1 MVPARQWN
9 SSKRCRSLTRTRK
22 PGLKTTDEFHL
33 RPILPIASGSKNS
46 LRRAGSIRSAERTAP
61 GGVKPSSTNH
71 VSSVAALTI
80 NGDDP
85 CGTSFSQ
92 ASSA

>member
-33 RPILPIASGSKNS
+33 RPILPIASGVEKFASTCRIDPQ
-46 LRRAGSIRSAERTAP
+46 RRAHGP

-85 CGTSFSQ
+85 CGTSFS
-92 ASSA
+92 

>member
-9 SSKRCRSLTRTRK
+9 SSKKRCRLLTRRK
-22 PGLKTTDEFHL
+22 PGLRTTDEFHL
-33 RPILPIASGSKNS
+33 RPILPIASGVEKS
-46 LRRAGSIRSAERTAP
+46 LRRAGCDPQRRAHGP
-61 GGVKPSSTNH
+61 GGVNPSSTNH